1 MWTAEQRARHKVRV
15 AKERKGY
22 STDVSDQE
30 WKLIEPLLP
39 GAARTGRPRMT
50 PRRPALRIKRSTVQ
64 RATSVPSRRSWRHTL
79 SAP

>member
-22 STDVSDQE
+22 PTDVSDQE

-39 GAARTGRPRMT
+39 GAARTEPPRV
-50 PRRPALRIKRSTVQ
+50 L
-64 RATSVPSRRSWRHTL
+64 
-79 SAP
+79 